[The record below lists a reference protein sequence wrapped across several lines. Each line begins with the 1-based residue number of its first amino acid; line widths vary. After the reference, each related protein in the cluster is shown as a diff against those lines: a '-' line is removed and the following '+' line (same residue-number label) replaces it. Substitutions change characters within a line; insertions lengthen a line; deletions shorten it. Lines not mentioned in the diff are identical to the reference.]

1 MGGAVSTGRD
11 NDELVDN
18 LIDASYIT
26 TKQTEKIF
34 RAVDRGHY
42 YPAEHRST
50 AYKV

>member
-1 MGGAVSTGRD
+1 MGGAVSSGRD

-26 TKQTEKIF
+26 TKQTEKVF
-34 RAVDRGHY
+34 RAVDRGRY
-42 YPAEHRST
+42 YPEEYRCA